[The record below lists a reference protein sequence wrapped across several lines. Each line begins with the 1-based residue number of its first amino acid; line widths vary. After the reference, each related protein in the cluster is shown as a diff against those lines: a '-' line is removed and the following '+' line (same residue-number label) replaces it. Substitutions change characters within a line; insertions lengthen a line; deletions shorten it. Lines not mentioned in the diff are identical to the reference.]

1 METESNATKITRLT
15 LFLLPTIL
23 FSSINSYLV
32 IYLRLNPWN
41 GEDFREE
48 IKINEPTGTYASSPL
63 LIDIMGIEGYR
74 INGILLDSSFVLS
87 LDFDWNLN
95 LILFKCELFFF
106 HSGAP
111 ESHQFDWRTMQMYP
125 PTSIRMRN
133 SPSYKR
139 DFYNSAITVAIK
151 FYSTFFGSGAVGDVN
166 KLF

>member
-106 HSGAP
+106 SFWCA
-111 ESHQFDWRTMQMYP
+111 WI
-125 PTSIRMRN
+125 TSIRLKDYADV
-133 SPSYKR
+133 SPNQHKNAQLA
-139 DFYNSAITVAIK
+139 FI
-151 FYSTFFGSGAVGDVN
+151 
-166 KLF
+166 